1 MKRFIPGWY
10 TLARRFTLA
19 LIGAFLSLPAG
30 AQSSAP
36 TKNEEVKLE
45 DMLRPPA
52 LSSPI
57 FSKSGKYFAATAPSP
72 STKRMNLVV
81 VDMATRK
88 GEIITGFKDF
98 DVIDVHWVG
107 DERLVFSLGQ
117 LNSPTGV
124 GRYAGGGLFVVS
136 RDGKENKSLAP
147 TVQESKNRNQV
158 HRSLTHFRTIPDNTE
173 EIIASGNM
181 THAESIDLY
190 RLNLRTGK
198 YALVTGGRPASY
210 TQSWLLD
217 TKLVPRVVTAWV
229 KDSFTFVVYYRA
241 GEDAPWTEIGR
252 YDMNKPPIF
261 HPLAI
266 ESDGK
271 TLQVA
276 TNAGRD
282 TMAVYR
288 FDPESKKLG
297 EMIAQHPRYD
307 MGANAGG
314 SPVSGVSVDPLTNKV
329 LGFRVAAAKPEV
341 AWVDPDY
348 AKIQRM
354 LDAALPGLINSF
366 YRAPGTSKRVVTS
379 YSDRSPTR
387 WYILDEEKK
396 TIEEIG
402 SSRPWLDG
410 KLVEQRPFLFKTR
423 DGLEIPGYY
432 FLPKNYQPGTKLPT
446 IMHIHGGP
454 HARADHWGRGFG
466 YMEAQLFAS
475 RGYAVVV
482 PNFRIT
488 PGMGSKVY
496 FSGFGTFG
504 RQMSEDHEDALKWAV
519 EQGFADPQRA
529 CISGASYGGYAAL
542 QAMIK
547 TPKLFKCAI
556 SGLAPTD
563 LEYQLT
569 TFDGDTAT
577 HEVGVKLWKGILGTE
592 DLSSQL
598 VKDISPVYNADKIKG
613 AVFLYAG
620 EDDLRV
626 PIRQITRMNDALEKA
641 GNPAKAY
648 VVKKEEGHGFGKLEN
663 NLDLYTQVL
672 KFLEEQIGKP

>member
-1 MKRFIPGWY
+1 
-10 TLARRFTLA
+10 
-19 LIGAFLSLPAG
+19 
-30 AQSSAP
+30 
-36 TKNEEVKLE
+36 
-45 DMLRPPA
+45 
-52 LSSPI
+52 
-57 FSKSGKYFAATAPSP
+57 
-72 STKRMNLVV
+72 
-81 VDMATRK
+81 
-88 GEIITGFKDF
+88 
-98 DVIDVHWVG
+98 
-107 DERLVFSLGQ
+107 
-117 LNSPTGV
+117 
-124 GRYAGGGLFVVS
+124 
-136 RDGKENKSLAP
+136 
-147 TVQESKNRNQV
+147 
-158 HRSLTHFRTIPDNTE
+158 
-173 EIIASGNM
+173 
-181 THAESIDLY
+181 
-190 RLNLRTGK
+190 
-198 YALVTGGRPASY
+198 
-210 TQSWLLD
+210 
-217 TKLVPRVVTAWV
+217 
-229 KDSFTFVVYYRA
+229 
-241 GEDAPWTEIGR
+241 
-252 YDMNKPPIF
+252 
-261 HPLAI
+261 
-266 ESDGK
+266 
-271 TLQVA
+271 
-276 TNAGRD
+276 
-282 TMAVYR
+282 
-288 FDPESKKLG
+288 
-297 EMIAQHPRYD
+297 
-307 MGANAGG
+307 
-314 SPVSGVSVDPLTNKV
+314 
-329 LGFRVAAAKPEV
+329 
-341 AWVDPDY
+341 
-348 AKIQRM
+348 M

-423 DGLEIPGYY
+423 DGLEVPGYY

-519 EQGFADPQRA
+519 EQGFADPNRA

-563 LEYQLT
+563 IEYQLT

-577 HEVGVKLWKGILGTE
+577 SEVGVKLWKGILGTE

>member
-1 MKRFIPGWY
+1 MKQYLSGRHTP
-10 TLARRFTLA
+10 ARRILVA
-19 LIGAFLSLPAG
+19 LIGAFLSLPLM
-30 AQSSAP
+30 AQSASTA
-36 TKNEEVKLE
+36 KSEEVKLE
-45 DMLRPPA
+45 DMLRPPT

-136 RDGKENKSLAP
+136 RDGKETKNLAP

-158 HRSLTHFRTIPDNTE
+158 HRSLSFFRTIPDNTE
-173 EIIASGNM
+173 EIIARGNM
-181 THAESIDLY
+181 THAASEDLY

-198 YALVTGGRPASY
+198 HALLTGGRPASY
-210 TQSWLLD
+210 TQDWLLD
-217 TKLVPRVVTAWV
+217 NKLVPRVVTAWV
-229 KDSFTFVVYYRA
+229 KDTFTFIVYYRA

-261 HPLAI
+261 RALAI

-288 FDPESKKLG
+288 FDAESKKLG

-314 SPVSGVSVDPLTNKV
+314 SAVAGVVVDPLSNKV
-329 LGFRVAAAKPEV
+329 LGYSVAAAKPEV
-341 AWVDPDY
+341 AWVDENY

-354 LDAALPGLINSF
+354 LDAALPGMTNSF
-366 YRAPGTSKRVVTS
+366 YRAPGTNKRVVTS

-432 FLPKNYQPGTKLPT
+432 FLPKNHQSGTKLPV

-454 HARADHWGRGFG
+454 HARADYWGRGFG
-466 YMEAQLFAS
+466 YMEAQLFAA

-488 PGMGSKVY
+488 PGMGSKIY

-504 RQMSEDHEDALKWAV
+504 RQMSEDHEDALKWAA
-519 EQGFADPQRA
+519 EQGFADPNRA

-563 LEYQLT
+563 MEYQLT
-569 TFDGDTAT
+569 TFDGDTVT
-577 HEVGVKLWKGILGTE
+577 SEVGVKLWKGILGTE

-641 GNPAKAY
+641 GNPSKAY

-663 NLDLYTQVL
+663 NLDLYNQVL

>member
-1 MKRFIPGWY
+1 MKRFIPGGR
-10 TLARRFTLA
+10 TPAGRIFIA
-19 LIGAFLSLPAG
+19 LIALAAAVLPGLAG
-30 AQSSAP
+30 AASD
-36 TKNEEVKLE
+36 EVTL
-45 DMLRPPA
+45 DDLLRAPA
-52 LSSPI
+52 LSNPI
-57 FSKSGKYFAATAPSP
+57 FSRSGKFFAATAPSP
-72 STKRMNLVV
+72 SNKRMNLVV

-88 GEIITGFKDF
+88 GQLITGFKDF

-107 DERLVFSLGQ
+107 EDRLVFSLGQ
-117 LNSPTGV
+117 FNSPTGP
-124 GRYAGGGLFVVS
+124 GRFAGGGLFMVS
-136 RDGKENKSLAP
+136 RDGSEQKNLAP
-147 TVQESKNRNQV
+147 TVQESKNRNQL
-158 HRSLTHFRTIPDNTE
+158 HRSLDFYRTLPDNTE

-181 THAESIDLY
+181 THAGSTDLY
-190 RLNLRTGK
+190 RLNILTGK
-198 YALVTGGRPASY
+198 YSLLTGGRPDSY
-210 TQSWLLD
+210 TGGWLLD
-217 TKLVPRVVTAWV
+217 SKLVPRVVTAWV
-229 KDSFTFVVYYRA
+229 KDTLTEVVYYRSGA
-241 GEDAPWTEIGR
+241 EAPWKEIAR

-261 HPLAI
+261 RPLAF
-266 ESDGK
+266 ESDDK

-288 FDPESKKLG
+288 FDPETKKLG

-307 MGANAGG
+307 MGADAGG
-314 SPVSGVSVDPLTNKV
+314 GGVAGVVTDPRSNKILGYSVN
-329 LGFRVAAAKPEV
+329 GAKPEV
-341 AWVDPDY
+341 VWTDPDY
-348 AKIQRM
+348 ARIQRM
-354 LDAALPGLINSF
+354 LDTAMPKLTNSF
-366 YRAPGTSKRVVTS
+366 RRQPGTKKLVVTS
-379 YSDRSPTR
+379 YSDVSPTR
-387 WYILDEEKK
+387 WYILDEEAK
-396 TIEEIG
+396 TLEEIG

-432 FLPKNYQPGTKLPT
+432 FLPKGYKAGTKLPT

-454 HARADHWGRGFG
+454 HARADYWGRGFG
-466 YMEAQLFAS
+466 WMEAQVFAS

-519 EQGFADPQRA
+519 DQGFADPARV
-529 CISGASYGGYAAL
+529 CISGASYGGYASL
-542 QAMIK
+542 QAMVK
-547 TPKLFKCAI
+547 TPGLFKCAI
-556 SGLAPTD
+556 AGLAPTD

-577 HEVGVKLWKGILGTE
+577 NEAGVKLWKGILGTE
-592 DLSSQL
+592 ELGSKL
-598 VKDISPVYNADKIKG
+598 VRDISPLFNAEKIKG

-620 EDDLRV
+620 EDDIRV
-626 PIRQITRMNDALEKA
+626 PIDQINRMDKALKAA

-648 VVKKEEGHGFGKLEN
+648 VVKKEEGHGFGKTEN
-663 NLDLYTQVL
+663 RIDLYTQVL

>member
-1 MKRFIPGWY
+1 MKESKTGRHKSLRRV
-10 TLARRFTLA
+10 LAIVFSA
-19 LIGAFLSLPAG
+19 LITLPVL
-30 AQSSAP
+30 AQSPSPA
-36 TKNEEVKLE
+36 KNEEVKIE

-117 LNSPTGV
+117 FNSPTGPD
-124 GRYAGGGLFVVS
+124 RYAGGGLFVVS
-136 RDGKENKSLAP
+136 RDGKEQKRLAP
-147 TVQESKNRNQV
+147 TVQESKNRNQR
-158 HRSLTHFRTIPDNTE
+158 HRSLSYFRGIPDNTE

-181 THAESIDLY
+181 THADSEDLY
-190 RLNLRTGK
+190 RLNLSTGK
-198 YALVTGGRPASY
+198 IALLTGGRPASF
-210 TQSWLLD
+210 THAWIVD
-217 TKLVPRVVTAWV
+217 NKLVPRVVTAWV
-229 KDSFTFVVYYRA
+229 KDTFTYIVYYRA
-241 GEDAPWTEIGR
+241 DENAAWGEIAR
-252 YDMNKPPIF
+252 YEMNKPPVLV
-261 HPLAI
+261 PLAI

-276 TNAGRD
+276 SNAGRD

-288 FDPESKKLG
+288 FDPETKKLG
-297 EMIAQHPRYD
+297 ELIAQHPRYD
-307 MGANAGG
+307 MGASPMGSRIAGV
-314 SPVSGVSVDPLTNKV
+314 SIDPVSRNI
-329 LGFRVAAAKPEV
+329 LGYAVAGAKPEV
-341 AWVDPDY
+341 VWVDPDY
-348 AKIQRM
+348 AKVQRM
-354 LDAALPGLINSF
+354 LDAALPKLVNSF

-379 YSDRSPTR
+379 YSDQSPTR
-387 WYILDEEKK
+387 WYLLDEEKK
-396 TIEEIG
+396 TLEEIG

-432 FLPKNYQPGTKLPT
+432 FLPRNYKPGTKLPT
-446 IMHIHGGP
+446 VVHIHGGP
-454 HARADHWGRGFG
+454 HARADFWGRGFG
-466 YMEAQLFAS
+466 VMEAQLFAS

-488 PGMGSKVY
+488 PELGSKIF
-496 FSGFGTFG
+496 FSGFGSFG
-504 RQMSEDHEDALKWAV
+504 RQMSEDHEDAVQWAV
-519 EQGFADPQRA
+519 DQGFADAGRV

-547 TPKLFKCAI
+547 TPELFKCAI

-577 HEVGVKLWKGILGTE
+577 NEMGVKFWKGIIGAE

-598 VKDISPVYNADKIKG
+598 VKDVSPLYQASKIKG

-626 PIRQITRMNDALEKA
+626 PIDQINRMDKALKAA

-648 VVKKEEGHGFGKLEN
+648 VVKKEEGHGFGKTEN
-663 NLDLYTQVL
+663 NVDLYTQVL